1 MLHYLDEEGK
11 KKICYGTDG
20 QSINYEDTALLNYR
34 KVESWDLLISEVIQ
48 FAEKYGVNGV
58 HLDNG
63 QAWPQINEIDL
74 EELMRLDVDG
84 QPAYTPAD
92 VLNGEIVIRNE
103 NCGYWNT
110 NTMETYPNPF
120 FIKLCRAL
128 WTAQPDFM
136 IMGECWGGFKF
147 ENRHIL
153 LSRSGII
160 PRMFKLPQ
168 AISSVFGK
176 RLFKDGRV
184 IQGEKE
190 SVKAINDWFE
200 KSKRQFLPEGSI
212 LVQSSSAH
220 QWPYPAYLYGKGT
233 WAAVDILYF
242 MPDVPITFM
251 GEIDGEVYRIENTQ
265 VF

>member
-1 MLHYLDEEGK
+1 
-11 KKICYGTDG
+11 
-20 QSINYEDTALLNYR
+20 
-34 KVESWDLLISEVIQ
+34 
-48 FAEKYGVNGV
+48 
-58 HLDNG
+58 
-63 QAWPQINEIDL
+63 
-74 EELMRLDVDG
+74 
-84 QPAYTPAD
+84 
-92 VLNGEIVIRNE
+92 
-103 NCGYWNT
+103 
-110 NTMETYPNPF
+110 
-120 FIKLCRAL
+120 
-128 WTAQPDFM
+128 M
-136 IMGECWGGFKF
+136 ILGECWGGFKF

-212 LVQSSSAH
+212 LVQSSSSH